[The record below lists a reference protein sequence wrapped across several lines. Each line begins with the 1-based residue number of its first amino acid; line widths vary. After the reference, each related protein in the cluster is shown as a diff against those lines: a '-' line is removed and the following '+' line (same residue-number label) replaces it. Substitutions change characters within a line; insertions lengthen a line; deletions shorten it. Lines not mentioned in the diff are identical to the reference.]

1 MITSIELVDF
11 LSHSDTKLKFEDG
24 VTIFVGDNGA
34 GKSSII
40 DAITFSL
47 FGQHTR
53 KSNKGLIRRGTNQG
67 YAKIEFSI
75 KDKKYETVRKID
87 TKGSLSAIFSE
98 TTNNNRVEIA
108 AGERKQFGE
117 SMTEQVEKTIGMNFE
132 KLKIASIVQQGEL
145 NSIINAKPREFKEL
159 LNAIIGIDKL
169 DIASDTMQK
178 VTKEFRKKIRTDLGG
193 HDDTDIEF
201 LTKDFEK
208 CQYDIKEAEPEKN
221 QLESQKK
228 SEHRE
233 LEELLKKEE
242 TDTPKRD
249 KINQLESQKKELL
262 RYVKETIQGIQ
273 QEIQENERKIDDCKN
288 CFEELKLKTGFEGK
302 LEKVEEEDKEV
313 IKKIQEITTQIVSL
327 KGKQELKRDK
337 INQLESQKK
346 ELLRYVKETIQGI
359 QQEIQ
364 ENERKIDDCKNCFEE
379 LKLKTGFEGKLEK
392 VEEEDK
398 EVIKKIQEITTQI
411 VSLKEKEKLAEKLQL
426 KDNKCPVCDSNV
438 EKLNPFFQEEHIK
451 EEIIKLKQDADLKEK
466 ERIMYSQERDRFVGE
481 LQKIR
486 DAEATLRAH
495 SIKTKEELVAI
506 QNNTE
511 SKKEKLSLADNE
523 NLEQISQVDDHTKL
537 IFDNILKLELET
549 KGFDEGELEEEIIKL
564 KQDADLKEK
573 ERIMY
578 SQERDRFVGELQKIR
593 DAEATLR
600 AHSIKTKEELVAI
613 QNNTESK
620 KEKLSLADNENLE
633 QISQVD
639 DHTKLIFDNILKLEL
654 ETKGFDEG
662 EFKKLKERIVE
673 KRSNLSQIDQ
683 RMGGVLEKIEKAKKQ
698 SQVIEKSIV
707 ELEKVKKYM
716 LRLDKIQSNVFS
728 RDGSVAISL
737 RSWALNSISIKASEY
752 LSILNTK
759 IQRIA
764 LSEKAKNVSIACH
777 SKTEVLEL
785 ESLSG
790 GEKVSVALALRLGM
804 ASLLGASNLNLMILD
819 EPTTHLDTERKKSLV
834 DVLSQL
840 SRIEK
845 SQLPMQFLII
855 THDAEIFENS
865 NVEQIYKFES
875 REEGSRVT
883 AL

>member
-11 LSHSDTKLKFEDG
+11 LSHSDTKLKFEEG

-75 KDKKYETVRKID
+75 KDRQYETVRKID
-87 TKGSLSAIFSE
+87 SKGGLSAIFSE

-117 SMTEQVEKTIGMNFE
+117 SMTEQVEKTIGMDFE

-145 NSIINAKPREFKEL
+145 NAIINAKPKEFKEL

-169 DIASDTMQK
+169 DIASESMKK
-178 VTKEFRKKIRTDLGG
+178 VTKEFREKIRTDLGY
-193 HDDTDIEF
+193 DDTHIEI

-208 CQYDIKEAEPEKN
+208 YQCEIKETEPEKN
-221 QLESQKK
+221 QLELQKK
-228 SEHRE
+228 EVDKE
-233 LEELLKKEE
+233 LVELQKKEE
-242 TDTPKRD
+242 FETPKRD
-249 KINQLESQKKELL
+249 KINQLELQKKELV
-262 RYVKETIQGIQ
+262 RYVKETIEGIQ
-273 QEIQENERKIDDCKN
+273 QEIKENERKIHDCKN
-288 CFEELKLKTGFEGK
+288 CFEELKLKTDFEKK

-313 IKKIQEITTQIVSL
+313 IKKIQEITS
-327 KGKQELKRDK
+327 
-337 INQLESQKK
+337 
-346 ELLRYVKETIQGI
+346 
-359 QQEIQ
+359 
-364 ENERKIDDCKNCFEE
+364 
-379 LKLKTGFEGKLEK
+379 
-392 VEEEDK
+392 
-398 EVIKKIQEITTQI
+398 QI

-426 KDNKCPVCDSNV
+426 KDNKCPVCDSIV
-438 EKLNPFFQEEHIK
+438 EKLNPFFQEKHIK
-451 EEIIKLKQDADLKEK
+451 EELIKLKQDVDLKEK
-466 ERIMYSQERDRFVGE
+466 ERIMYSQERDRFVTE

-511 SKKEKLSLADNE
+511 IKKEKLSLADNE
-523 NLEQISQVDDHTKL
+523 NLEEISEIDDHTKL
-537 IFDNILKLELET
+537 IF
-549 KGFDEGELEEEIIKL
+549 
-564 KQDADLKEK
+564 
-573 ERIMY
+573 R
-578 SQERDRFVGELQKIR
+578 
-593 DAEATLR
+593 
-600 AHSIKTKEELVAI
+600 
-613 QNNTESK
+613 
-620 KEKLSLADNENLE
+620 
-633 QISQVD
+633 
-639 DHTKLIFDNILKLEL
+639 NILKLEL

-662 EFKKLKERIVE
+662 EFKNLKERIVG

-683 RMGGVLEKIEKAKKQ
+683 QMGGVLEKIEKAKKQ
-698 SQVIEKSIV
+698 SSVIEKSIL

-716 LRLDKIQSNVFS
+716 SRLDKIQSSVFS
-728 RDGSVAISL
+728 RDGSVATSL
-737 RSWALNSISIKASEY
+737 RSWALNSISIKASDY

-764 LSEKAKNVSIACH
+764 LSEKARDVSIACH

-875 REEGSRVT
+875 GEEGSKVT